1 MVRAEVKGTRKLPA
15 PGASVRV
22 KVPAGPEGQAVAVPI
37 SALRK
42 DPSGDHVFVIQ
53 ADKDGKQRA
62 HLRQVRSGEA
72 LGDTVL
78 IEDGLES
85 GELVATSG
93 SFKLREGVLVALA
106 SDSTTAAEGAK

>member
-1 MVRAEVKGTRKLPA
+1 
-15 PGASVRV
+15 
-22 KVPAGPEGQAVAVPI
+22 VPI